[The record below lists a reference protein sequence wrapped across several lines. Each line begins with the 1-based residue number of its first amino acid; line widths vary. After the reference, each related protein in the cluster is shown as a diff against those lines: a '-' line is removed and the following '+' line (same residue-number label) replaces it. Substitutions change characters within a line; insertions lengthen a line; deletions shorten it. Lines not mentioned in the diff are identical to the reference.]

1 MNDFV
6 NIVGKIT
13 QYKDEPAVNENKRK
27 FTLFV
32 QTYIVDLKYKKGKR
46 ELN

>member
-13 QYKDEPAVNENKRK
+13 QYKDEPAVIYKQNKTN
-27 FTLFV
+27 FTLIDIYF
-32 QTYIVDLKYKKGKR
+32 
-46 ELN
+46 N

>member
-13 QYKDEPAVNENKRK
+13 QYKDEPAVYYVEKEEYNKENSINDSMQL
-27 FTLFV
+27 T
-32 QTYIVDLKYKKGKR
+32 
-46 ELN
+46 